1 MESAPAARLLIVDD
15 EVSSMRALRDTLRH
29 QGYETAGYTNGED
42 ALKALQETPFDV
54 LLTDLMM
61 PVMDGVTLLTA
72 AQKIDPQLVG
82 VLMTGQGTIETAVQ
96 AMKAGAL
103 DYVLKPIKLSAI
115 QTVLSRA
122 IGVRRLRM
130 ENLELR
136 NTVAIHELN
145 QAMAYTLDPN
155 VLLEKII
162 DAAMAQFQA
171 DEASIMLFAE
181 KDFYIA
187 AVRGEHR
194 EHLLGTRVPLD
205 VGIAGWVANHREPMI
220 TMGDA
225 DPRCP
230 PLHPRP
236 ELQSALSLPMI
247 ARHKLIGVIN
257 VGCVRQRQAFTPGQ
271 VKALSIFTGA
281 AAAGIEAAR
290 LHEAQRKSDAR
301 YREVLQ
307 MAAHG
312 IISIDDSY
320 RIVVFNA
327 GAENI
332 FGYSAGEVI
341 GKPLD
346 ILLPAPAAGTHRAH
360 VREFGQGP
368 DLMRPMAAHDRLYGR
383 HKNGA
388 LFNAEV
394 DISKRSEHG
403 ETLYTAVVRDVT
415 LRVQQ
420 EERIAR
426 LTRLYAVL
434 SGINSAI
441 VRILDETELYEEI
454 CRIATETGG
463 FKVAYVSTLNP
474 EQSVTTVVASAGH
487 PAIGRQSRLGNAA
500 PADRGPLGRA
510 IHGKTVTWENDLLAN
525 PKLRTVRQDA
535 TDFGTRAVAALPFTL
550 NDQLRAVM
558 LIYAE
563 DAGAFGE
570 DELRLLRE
578 AAGDVSFALDHIAK
592 TRQVSYLATHDPLTE
607 LPNRALF
614 TDRLEQAI
622 AQARHEKGS
631 LAVVFAD
638 IERFRNVNDTFGR
651 QAGDALLRQFA
662 QRLHDVLGDRA
673 SPARVGADIF
683 AVIYTDVAQAAEIAG
698 LIREWSEK
706 VMGESFS
713 VEGQPLHLAARAGVA
728 FFPADGT
735 APETLMQHA
744 EAALKRAKAQ
754 HDRVVC
760 YTPDLNAKVAAQL
773 LLESKLRRALERKEF
788 ILHYQPKVNL
798 LKGGIAGLE
807 ALIRWQDPETGLVP
821 PDRFIPLLEE
831 TGLILPVGL
840 WAIQEAMR
848 TVAKLRARGLPLVRI
863 AVNVSPIQLHQ
874 EDFVDSVREAI
885 AGMDGDTHG
894 LDLEITESVIM
905 RDIEANV
912 RKLAELR
919 DMGVRVAIDDFG
931 TGYSSLAYMA
941 RLPVEVIKI
950 DRAFIKDLHED
961 ADDSL
966 SIVTSIISLAHA
978 LKRIVVAEGVETPEQ
993 AKLLRQLGCDQC
1005 QGYLFSKPM
1014 PEEAVERMVLASV
1027 TTPRH

>member
-1 MESAPAARLLIVDD
+1 MEPTPAARLLIVDD
-15 EVSSMRALRDTLRH
+15 EVASMRALRDTLRH

-42 ALKALQETPFDV
+42 ALKALQESHFDV

-61 PVMDGVTLLTA
+61 PVMDGVALLTA

-82 VLMTGQGTIETAVQ
+82 ILMTGQGTIETAVQ

-115 QTVLSRA
+115 QPVLSRA
-122 IGVRRLRM
+122 VGVRRLRM

-155 VLLEKII
+155 ILLEKIV

-187 AVRGEHR
+187 AIRGKNR
-194 EHLLGTRVPLD
+194 EHLLGSRVPLD
-205 VGIAGWVANHREPMI
+205 VGIAGWVATNREPMI
-220 TMGDA
+220 TMGNA
-225 DPRCP
+225 TDPRCP

-257 VGCVRQRQAFTPGQ
+257 VGCTEQRRAFTPGQ

-320 RIVVFNA
+320 RIVVFNT

-332 FGYSAGEVI
+332 FAYSAAEII
-341 GKPLD
+341 GRPLD
-346 ILLPAPAAGTHRAH
+346 TLLPAAAAGAHRQH
-360 VREFGQGP
+360 VHKFGQGP
-368 DLMRPMAAHDRLYGR
+368 DQMRTMAAARDRLYGR
-383 HKNGA
+383 RKDGT
-388 LFNAEV
+388 LFNIEV

-463 FKVAYVSTLNP
+463 FKVAYVGSLDLSSARVMTIA
-474 EQSVTTVVASAGH
+474 ASAGR
-487 PAIGRQSRLGNAA
+487 PLAGRQSQLGNAA
-500 PADRGPLGRA
+500 PARKGPLGRA
-510 IHGKTVTWENDLLAN
+510 IHGKTVAWENDLLAN
-525 PKLRTVRQDA
+525 PELKTVRQDA
-535 TDFGTRAVAALPFTL
+535 IDFGARAVAALPFTL
-550 NDQLRAVM
+550 DGTVRAVM

-563 DAGAFGE
+563 TVGAFGE

-592 TRQVSYLATHDPLTE
+592 TRQVSYFATHDPLTE

-614 TDRLEQAI
+614 TDRLEQGI

-698 LIREWSEK
+698 RIREWSEK

-713 VEGQPLHLAARAGVA
+713 VEGQPLHLAARAGGRV
-728 FFPADGT
+728 FPCRRHCAGNPDAARRGRIKTRQGT
-735 APETLMQHA
+735 TRP
-744 EAALKRAKAQ
+744 
-754 HDRVVC
+754 
-760 YTPDLNAKVAAQL
+760 
-773 LLESKLRRALERKEF
+773 
-788 ILHYQPKVNL
+788 
-798 LKGGIAGLE
+798 
-807 ALIRWQDPETGLVP
+807 
-821 PDRFIPLLEE
+821 
-831 TGLILPVGL
+831 
-840 WAIQEAMR
+840 
-848 TVAKLRARGLPLVRI
+848 RGL
-863 AVNVSPIQLHQ
+863 LHP
-874 EDFVDSVREAI
+874 R
-885 AGMDGDTHG
+885 
-894 LDLEITESVIM
+894 
-905 RDIEANV
+905 
-912 RKLAELR
+912 
-919 DMGVRVAIDDFG
+919 
-931 TGYSSLAYMA
+931 
-941 RLPVEVIKI
+941 P
-950 DRAFIKDLHED
+950 
-961 ADDSL
+961 
-966 SIVTSIISLAHA
+966 
-978 LKRIVVAEGVETPEQ
+978 
-993 AKLLRQLGCDQC
+993 QC
-1005 QGYLFSKPM
+1005 QGSRATRARKQTAPGTGTRGIHPALPAQGES
-1014 PEEAVERMVLASV
+1014 AERRHRRSRSADPLAGSRDR
-1027 TTPRH
+1027 TGAAGPLHPAAGGNRADPASRALGDPGSNTDGGQTA